1 MAEARKAGETANRLF
16 YPVTLQELFTVWERS
31 PGAVISAGATS
42 LSFHRNGGGYKISL
56 PERIIS
62 LGNLDELRRFS
73 RTERYLE
80 IGAAVRLDEI
90 IGMGKI
96 VPDVFTS
103 ALSAVGSPQLRN
115 LATIGG
121 HICYPF
127 KQLDA
132 VAPLVALDARYELR
146 TASSSR
152 WIPAFRFSSVSGL
165 PSINSQELLTRI
177 RIPLDIWNYSAYKK
191 FTDPY
196 TGDDTAGSM
205 AFVAR
210 CQKNILTDIRIVYAG
225 LAALRDRNSE
235 SSLTGKQLPLTER
248 DLGNFMGLWADY
260 LSAVDPAPPRNDNSA
275 FGAVRELNALIRAK
289 MLNFIESCIR
299 DLAE

>member
-1 MAEARKAGETANRLF
+1 MAEAHNSTETARQLF
-16 YPVTLQELFTVWERS
+16 RPAALQELFTIWGRS
-31 PGAVISAGATS
+31 PGAAIFAGATS
-42 LSFHRNGGGYKISL
+42 LSFHRNSAYKISL

-62 LGNLDELRRFS
+62 LDNLDELRRFS

-90 IGMGKI
+90 VGMGKV
-96 VPDVFTS
+96 VPDVFTR

-132 VAPLVALDARYELR
+132 IAPLIALDARYELR

-152 WIPAFRFSSVSGL
+152 WIPAFRFSSVSGP
-165 PSINSQELLTRI
+165 PSINAQELLTRI
-177 RIPLDIWNYSAYKK
+177 RVPLDVWNYSAYKK

-205 AFVAR
+205 VFIAR
-210 CQKNILTDIRIVYAG
+210 CQKNILTDIRVVYAG
-225 LAALRDRNSE
+225 LTALRDRNSE
-235 SSLTGKQLPLTER
+235 SALTGKQLPLAER
-248 DLGNFMGLWADY
+248 DLANFMGLWADY
-260 LSAVDPAPPRNDNSA
+260 LSAIDPASLRDDNSV
-275 FGAVRELNALIRAK
+275 FGTSRELNALMRAK

-299 DLAE
+299 DLTE

>member
-1 MAEARKAGETANRLF
+1 MAEAHNSAETARQLF
-16 YPVTLQELFTVWERS
+16 RPAALQELFTIWERF
-31 PGAVISAGATS
+31 PGAAISAGATS
-42 LSFHRNGGGYKISL
+42 LSFHRDGAYKISL

-62 LGNLDELRRFS
+62 LDNLDELRRFS

-90 IGMGKI
+90 IGMGKV
-96 VPDVFTS
+96 VPDVFTR

-132 VAPLVALDARYELR
+132 IAPLIALDARYELR

-152 WIPAFRFSSVSGL
+152 WIPAFRFPSVSGA
-165 PSINSQELLTRI
+165 PSINAQELLTRV

-205 AFVAR
+205 VFIAR

-225 LAALRDRNSE
+225 LTALRDRNSE

-248 DLGNFMGLWADY
+248 DLANFMGLWAAY
-260 LSAVDPAPPRNDNSA
+260 LSAIDPASLRDNNSV
-275 FGAVRELNALIRAK
+275 FGTSRELNALMRAK

-299 DLAE
+299 DLTE